1 MMTEDGS
8 TSTKTAIIT
17 AAAGLLRRFTVSK
30 LTMDDVARS
39 AGVARQTIYKHFTG
53 KDDLLIAIFVNQMEQ
68 NQHPVLV
75 EVLRRSEPSAE
86 SLLRLVTTEL
96 GLARQFNLFDET
108 LEPSVAPRMAELVFG
123 SDQMAAAREAFWMPI
138 LAAYEAAG
146 VLRPGLDHR
155 ALVRWL
161 TYQQFWLLTHPT
173 ALTDDDQRLTGYLRD
188 FLIAAIVSE
197 VPAPSLRLPE
207 RVPHQRGTSRPAAS

>member
-1 MMTEDGS
+1 MTEDGS
-8 TSTKTAIIT
+8 TSTRTAIIT

-53 KDDLLIAIFVNQMEQ
+53 KDDLLIAIFINQMEQ
-68 NQHPVLV
+68 NQHPVLADLV
-75 EVLRRSEPSAE
+75 RRTEPSAE
-86 SLLRLVTTEL
+86 ALLRLVTTEL
-96 GLARQFNLFDET
+96 GLASKFNLFDET

-123 SDQMAAAREAFWMPI
+123 SAQMAAAREAFWLPI
-138 LAAYEAAG
+138 LATYEAAG
-146 VLRPGLDHR
+146 ILRRGLDHR

-173 ALTDDDQRLTGYLRD
+173 ALTEDDQRLTGYLQD
-188 FLIAAIVSE
+188 FLIAAIVSV
-197 VPAPSLRLPE
+197 VPAPSLALPGP
-207 RVPHQRGTSRPAAS
+207 VPQQRSTARATPS